1 MRAVAS
7 LAVPV
12 AVLAALVSAGAVTAA
27 TPCDQQVLSDWYAD
41 GRIDRAYRLEC
52 YQVAVESLPS
62 DLRDYTNAQEEIERA
77 LQSAVRSEPPVA
89 TGRTAT
95 SSSPL
100 ALVPALAVAAGG
112 LLAAGAVWF
121 RWRTRRARRQG
132 P

>member
-1 MRAVAS
+1 MSVA
-7 LAVPV
+7 A
-12 AVLAALVSAGAVTAA
+12 TAA

-41 GRIDRAYRLEC
+41 GRVDRAYRLEC

-77 LQSAVRSEPPVA
+77 LQSAIRSEQPVA

-95 SSSPL
+95 SSY
-100 ALVPALAVAAGG
+100 LVPALAVAACG
-112 LLAAGAVWF
+112 LLAGGAVWF
-121 RWRTRRARRQG
+121 ARRTRATRRHG